1 MKYALLLFAIL
12 LLAACAKKQ
21 DVLPDPAATV
31 AGTYPLTYVRS
42 DSAGVKLYEYNLPY
56 TAGTNTLSGTIVA
69 RRDSAAVIFLT
80 QTIKATGYSDQTS
93 VIGSVRL
100 QANGSGYDM
109 YLSSQKIGTA
119 NGTTLSIDEQQTD
132 PATGTVYHDW
142 ITGRKA
148 Q

>member
-1 MKYALLLFAIL
+1 MRYALIFLATL

-21 DVLPDPAATV
+21 DVTPDPASTV

-42 DSAGVKLYEYNLPY
+42 DSAGVKLYEYTLPY
-56 TAGTNTLSGTIVA
+56 TAGSNTLSGTMTA
-69 RRDSAAVIFLT
+69 RRDSATVIFLT
-80 QTIKATGYSDQTS
+80 QTIKVTGYSDQTS

-109 YLSSQKIGTA
+109 YLSNQKIGTA
-119 NGTTLSIDEQQTD
+119 DGTTLSIDEQQID

-142 ITGRKA
+142 ITGRKV

>member
-1 MKYALLLFAIL
+1 MKYVLTLLAAI

-21 DVLPDPAATV
+21 DVTPDPATTV

-42 DSAGVKLYEYNLPY
+42 DSAGIKLYEYNLPY
-56 TAGTNTLSGTIVA
+56 TAGSNTLSGTLTA

-100 QANGSGYDM
+100 QSNGSGYDM
-109 YLSSQKIGTA
+109 YMSNQKIGTA
-119 NGTTLSIDEQQTD
+119 DGTTLNIDEQQTD
-132 PATGTVYHDW
+132 PATGTVYRDR